1 MVCMRALRG
10 FAALCLVL
18 AACAT
23 GASSTDDTSDDDS
36 TAPDAHTGQPPDA
49 HTGAPDAMETGSPDA
64 NVGPTPRTLSQSNSQ
79 TITDAHAV
87 TCNQFASGTTASAE
101 NRFYRVFDL
110 SALGITTTYTVT
122 RFDFSIESAASTQGS
137 FTVQVKLHTLSTAPS
152 GNSFPLANLTQIGGQ
167 NVTITPTTLSTQQ
180 VTLSPP
186 VVVPAGSRLVAELFT
201 PDLTGL
207 GNGNS
212 FFPGSNAAGETGATY
227 IQATACSLT
236 DPTKISTVV
245 SPDPQVH
252 WIMAL
257 QGTTP

>member
-1 MVCMRALRG
+1 
-10 FAALCLVL
+10 
-18 AACAT
+18 
-23 GASSTDDTSDDDS
+23 
-36 TAPDAHTGQPPDA
+36 
-49 HTGAPDAMETGSPDA
+49 MEQGSPDA
-64 NVGPTPRTLSQSNSQ
+64 NVGPTPRTLTQSNSS
-79 TITDAHAV
+79 TITDAHTV

-110 SALGITTTYTVT
+110 PALGITTTYTVT
-122 RFDFSIESAASTQGS
+122 RFDFSIESAASTAGS

-152 GNSFPLANLTQIGGQ
+152 GNSFPLANLTQIAGQ

-186 VVVPAGSRLVAELFT
+186 VVVPAGSRLVAELFS

-212 FFPGSNAAGETGATY
+212 FFPGSNASGETGSTY
-227 IQATACSLT
+227 IQATACSLN